1 MAIYMEQQQIICS
14 ASIPQR
20 PAFTG
25 VVLMDAIGKRY
36 EMPIELAGSYEVCI
50 PDNIR
55 DANLPLFHLHD
66 DEQIFENAIRLLFK
80 NDTLEARVQRRYM
93 EEGMYDLAIDGRDN
107 VMAINGQQGWSEVQ
121 PGTTI
126 VMRVILFQRVST
138 DVRKYQCPRC
148 REWNYGSENSSS
160 IDWSVQLPYVTFR

>member
-93 EEGMYDLAIDGRDN
+93 EEGMYDLAIDGRDK
-107 VMAINGQQGWSEVQ
+107 VIAIKGQQDWPEVQ

-126 VMRVILFQRVST
+126 TMRVILLQSQIT
-138 DVRKYQCPRC
+138 NVRRYQCPRC
-148 REWNYGSENSSS
+148 RKWYYASENSSL
-160 IDWSVQLPYVTFR
+160 IDWSVQITQM